1 METRARYALIG
12 LFILA
17 VIAASFGFVYWLENK
32 GGFGERETYQIKFQG
47 SVSGLLI
54 GSAVLFNGIRV
65 GEVTGL
71 GLNADAP
78 QDVVATIAVV
88 RGTPIRSDT
97 EVNIETQGLTGGAA
111 VALKGGN
118 ASSPLVAGEG
128 GTPAMLIA
136 APQAGQ
142 DWTQA
147 ARDAFQR
154 VDEVLQQ
161 NADLLHS
168 AIENIDTFSDAL
180 ARNSDKV
187 DGILAGLERMTG
199 GSSNPAQQPIYDLK
213 AATGFP
219 APPEKAPDWLLVVP
233 EPTTLMG
240 FNVDKILLQPAE
252 GESVPVANA
261 RWGDN
266 LPILFQARLIE
277 SFENAGYAKS
287 VSRTRDG
294 VASDYQ
300 LLVDIRSFQIS
311 TAAEPTAEIDFIA
324 KLVDKDGK
332 IINASTFQGSAP
344 VSGTDPAA
352 YVKALDEVFAKL
364 MTELVEWTT
373 TELDQIPLPPVTVS
387 PPQALDEPQ
396 MPPADEASPPTMV
409 APPEAPGEMP
419 PPVTVAPPEAPD
431 QPMP

>member
-1 METRARYALIG
+1 
-12 LFILA
+12 
-17 VIAASFGFVYWLENK
+17 
-32 GGFGERETYQIKFQG
+32 
-47 SVSGLLI
+47 
-54 GSAVLFNGIRV
+54 
-65 GEVTGL
+65 
-71 GLNADAP
+71 
-78 QDVVATIAVV
+78 
-88 RGTPIRSDT
+88 
-97 EVNIETQGLTGGAA
+97 
-111 VALKGGN
+111 VALKGGS
-118 ASSPLVAGEG
+118 ASSPLATGEG
-128 GTPAMLIA
+128 GAPALLIA

-154 VDEVLQQ
+154 VDQILQQ
-161 NADLLHS
+161 NSESLHS
-168 AIENIDTFSDAL
+168 AIENIDTFADAL

-199 GSSNPAQQPIYDLK
+199 GSSPAQQPIYDLK

-219 APPEKAPDWLLVVP
+219 APPEQTPDWLLVVP

-252 GESVPVANA
+252 GESVPVADA

-277 SFENAGYAKS
+277 SFENAGYARS
-287 VSRTRDG
+287 VSRSRDG
-294 VASDYQ
+294 ITSDFQ
-300 LLVDIRSFQIS
+300 LLIDIRSFQIS

-332 IINASTFQGSAP
+332 IIDASTFQGTAP
-344 VSGTDPAA
+344 VSGTDAAA
-352 YVKALDEVFAKL
+352 YVKALDVVFARL

-373 TELDQIPLPPVTVS
+373 TKLDQIPKPPVTVS
-387 PPQALDEPQ
+387 PPEASGE
-396 MPPADEASPPTMV
+396 MPPPPSMA
-409 APPEAPGEMP
+409 APPEAPGEIP

>member
-17 VIAASFGFVYWLENK
+17 VIATTFGFVYWLENK
-32 GGFGERETYQIKFQG
+32 GGFAERETYQIKFQG

-78 QDVVATIAVV
+78 QDVIATIAVA

-97 EVNIETQGLTGGAA
+97 VVNIETQGLTGGAA
-111 VALKGGN
+111 VALKGGS
-118 ASSPLVAGEG
+118 ASSPLVAGEDG
-128 GTPAMLIA
+128 APALLIA

-154 VDEVLQQ
+154 VDDILQQ
-161 NADLLHS
+161 NSESLHS

-199 GSSNPAQQPIYDLK
+199 GSSNPAQQPIYDLA

-219 APPEKAPDWLLVVP
+219 APPEKTPDWLLVVP

-240 FNVDKILLQPAE
+240 FNVDKILLQPAA
-252 GESVPVANA
+252 GESVPLADA

-277 SFENAGYAKS
+277 SFENAGYARS

-294 VASDYQ
+294 VASDFQ
-300 LLVDIRSFQIS
+300 LLIDIRSFQIS
-311 TAAEPTAEIDFIA
+311 TASEPTAEIDFIA
-324 KLVDKDGK
+324 KLVDKDGR
-332 IINASTFQGSAP
+332 IINASTFQGTVP
-344 VSGTDPAA
+344 VSGTDAPA

-373 TELDQIPLPPVTVS
+373 TALDQIPVT
-387 PPQALDEPQ
+387 PPQALDEAAP
-396 MPPADEASPPTMV
+396 PPAMV
-409 APPEAPGEMP
+409 APPKAPNETL

-431 QPMP
+431 QPMQ